1 MTLSP
6 FQPQSQPRNDVLLT
20 ADALDFA
27 QVINQTRDPAAG
39 AVSSFLGTT
48 RNVFNGQRVEKL
60 EYEAYVP
67 MATKQLRAIIAEAR
81 QQWPLHHVSI
91 AHRLG
96 DCPVGEI
103 SVVIAISS
111 THRQAALQ
119 AVEFLIQRLK
129 ETVPIW
135 KKEVL
140 ASGTGAWKENQEAL
154 DRRNHTSSTREA
166 FGIADQ

>member
-6 FQPQSQPRNDVLLT
+6 LPPQSRNDVLLT
-20 ADALDFA
+20 ADTLDFA
-27 QVINQTRDPAAG
+27 RVINQTRDPAAG
-39 AVSSFLGTT
+39 AVGSFLGTT
-48 RNVFNGQRVEKL
+48 RDVFNGQPVEKL

-67 MATKQLRAIIAEAR
+67 MATKQLHAIIAEAR

-103 SVVIAISS
+103 SVVIAVSS
-111 THRQAALQ
+111 AHRQAALH

-140 ASGTGAWKENQEAL
+140 GNGTGAWKENLEAL
-154 DRRNHTSSTREA
+154 AHRHHTPSSC
-166 FGIADQ
+166 